1 MNAHSAHDQAD
12 SEANSPSIPERVAAV
27 LRTMPPNKQR
37 EIWRFVQEYESG
49 LAGEQD
55 TAPISALGRIG
66 TVSGQ
71 PDQLLTTTEAAELL
85 GIRSTTTLKL
95 LARRE
100 GLAYERHGNRMMI
113 PLRELERLQGSA
125 IVRGIQE
132 SDRAHDATVDL
143 DGALSED
150 ELEALEAARPG
161 TLPWERAR

>member
-12 SEANSPSIPERVAAV
+12 SEADSTSIAERVAEV

-55 TAPISALGRIG
+55 KAPDPA
-66 TVSGQ
+66 SGDIQ
-71 PDQLLTTTEAAELL
+71 PDQLLTTAEAAELL
-85 GIRSTTTLKL
+85 GIRSMTTLKL
-95 LARRE
+95 LVRRE
-100 GLAYERHGNRMMI
+100 GLAYERHGNHMMI

-143 DGALSED
+143 DGALNED

-161 TLPWERAR
+161 TLPWERA